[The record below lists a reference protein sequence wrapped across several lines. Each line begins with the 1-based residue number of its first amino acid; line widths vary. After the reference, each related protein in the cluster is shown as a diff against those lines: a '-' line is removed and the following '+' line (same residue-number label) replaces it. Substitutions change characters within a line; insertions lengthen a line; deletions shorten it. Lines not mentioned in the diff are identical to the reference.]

1 MPSAII
7 NPRGD
12 NMARTKQL
20 NTVLTYVGTPYVV
33 NDLGETKTPRF
44 ELYNTETHSVKLKS
58 NNPLDFD
65 KIIFGDGVN
74 AEFSEESTKPK
85 RGRKRKNQGTN

>member
-1 MPSAII
+1 MSSAII
-7 NPRGD
+7 NLRGD

-85 RGRKRKNQGTN
+85 RGRKRLTENS

>member
-1 MPSAII
+1 MSSAII
-7 NPRGD
+7 NLRGD

-20 NTVLTYVGTPYVV
+20 NAVLTYVGTPYVV

-74 AEFSEESTKPK
+74 AEFSEESAKPK
-85 RGRKRKNQGTN
+85 RSRKRLTENS

>member
-1 MPSAII
+1 
-7 NPRGD
+7 
-12 NMARTKQL
+12 MARTKQL

-44 ELYNTETHSVKLKS
+44 ELYNTETHLVKLKS

-65 KIIFGDGVN
+65 KIIFGDGFN
-74 AEFSEESTKPK
+74 AEFSEEPTKPK
-85 RGRKRKNQGTN
+85 RGRKRLTENS

>member
-1 MPSAII
+1 MSSAII
-7 NPRGD
+7 NLRGD

-85 RGRKRKNQGTN
+85 RSRKRLTENS

>member
-1 MPSAII
+1 
-7 NPRGD
+7 
-12 NMARTKQL
+12 MARTKQL

-33 NDLGETKTPRF
+33 NDLSEAKSPRF

-65 KIIFGDGVN
+65 KIIFGDEVN
-74 AEFSEESTKPK
+74 AEFSEEPTKPK
-85 RGRKRKNQGTN
+85 RGRRRKD